1 MKKNIF
7 TFYMLIVNLL
17 VITFVSNNLILNAE
31 TTYYNYEKVEVSEL
45 PEASENTL
53 DKVYIANG
61 KYYITNKEVIGSES
75 VLWSDDEDMNN
86 KTIYLNFPTDTNV
99 LDNILTQM
107 SNCYGNVNDS
117 NRYAPFSLMGY
128 TLNDNVF
135 ELGFI
140 NWGAF
145 NRSLFSYDRVNK
157 VINYT
162 NSTWTFHYN
171 WPLMYIKKQPNAC
184 SYEYLIN
191 FFSKEPFETTTTYSW
206 VEVSKYDV
214 YDSMF
219 TGSDFPLF
227 FEFSDI
233 KEFSILSSYD
243 LDNLNDFQKIVL
255 LLGFN
260 MFFLGFIG
268 FIIYIL
274 IKFINKGVSV
284 IFR

>member
-206 VEVSKYDV
+206 VEVSKENAIKTA
-214 YDSMF
+214 F
-219 TGSDFPLF
+219 TNINK
-227 FEFSDI
+227 EI
-233 KEFSILSSYD
+233 KKEINGNKIIHIWE
-243 LDNLNDFQKIVL
+243 NLVP
-255 LLGFN
+255 
-260 MFFLGFIG
+260 
-268 FIIYIL
+268 FIITTIIVSFAYLIIKRIL
-274 IKFINKGVSV
+274 KGSTKGGIN
-284 IFR
+284 I

>member
-117 NRYAPFSLMGY
+117 NRYAPFL
-128 TLNDNVF
+128 
-135 ELGFI
+135 
-140 NWGAF
+140 
-145 NRSLFSYDRVNK
+145 
-157 VINYT
+157 
-162 NSTWTFHYN
+162 
-171 WPLMYIKKQPNAC
+171 
-184 SYEYLIN
+184 
-191 FFSKEPFETTTTYSW
+191 
-206 VEVSKYDV
+206 
-214 YDSMF
+214 
-219 TGSDFPLF
+219 
-227 FEFSDI
+227 
-233 KEFSILSSYD
+233 
-243 LDNLNDFQKIVL
+243 
-255 LLGFN
+255 
-260 MFFLGFIG
+260 
-268 FIIYIL
+268 
-274 IKFINKGVSV
+274 
-284 IFR
+284 